1 MRCEVVFSS
10 SAIHFLILKSQSW
23 HNGSWFNIIEQSVI
37 YFSHKCNAPEL
48 ILFCV
53 CLHVCMWHRLH
64 VSKIMIRNNEKNN
77 RKNQINS
84 IIWLTCSIA
93 KTPRWTSSVEIRTTN
108 VISAIDRLIRM
119 ELILLAIIMY
129 LKFTLKYISM
139 LNRIFHNI
147 NQTKEKTEPI
157 QVTLEHLI
165 SLRTKCVFFLAS
177 RACVS
182 VFFHWNS
189 ISWRCGEQRQNNKAK
204 RDCKTKK
211 IHKSAI
217 QLLWIWLIF
226 ALTQVWRWQW
236 MRACMFQTNWF
247 EVCKHLFL

>member
-1 MRCEVVFSS
+1 M
-10 SAIHFLILKSQSW
+10 K
-23 HNGSWFNIIEQSVI
+23 
-37 YFSHKCNAPEL
+37 K
-48 ILFCV
+48 
-53 CLHVCMWHRLH
+53 
-64 VSKIMIRNNEKNN
+64 KNW
-77 RKNQINS
+77 RNQIDC
-84 IIWLTCSIA
+84 IKLLTCSIA

-119 ELILLAIIMY
+119 EPILLAIIMY

-147 NQTKEKTEPI
+147 NQTKKTEPI

-189 ISWRCGEQRQNNKAK
+189 IRWRCGEQRQNNKAK
-204 RDCKTKK
+204 RDRKK
-211 IHKSAI
+211 KHTNLQYNFCGFCWFLRWHK
-217 QLLWIWLIF
+217 
-226 ALTQVWRWQW
+226 WRWQW

-247 EVCKHLFL
+247 GVCKHLFL